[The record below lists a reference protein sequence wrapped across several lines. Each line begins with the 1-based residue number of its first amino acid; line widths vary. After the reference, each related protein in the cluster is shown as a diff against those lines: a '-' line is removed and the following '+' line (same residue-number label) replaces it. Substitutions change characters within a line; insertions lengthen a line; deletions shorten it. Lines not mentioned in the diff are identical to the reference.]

1 MNSRLEKENLIAKLY
16 RTLAMS
22 QEHNNHDNNNYI
34 NHHDGGRDG
43 NREEY
48 PAPNIEDVA
57 MASVLLPLA
66 RANLLDYLYA
76 SGLPLRPIQLG
87 GAGVGAVAG
96 GGGGGGGDLDIDGI
110 ASILANSLYDLRP
123 VKTVVDEKGM
133 ADISEKTFTAQL
145 ADELKINTVCGIWQD
160 EFEEGEPIKILPC
173 NHAFKVDAIE
183 RWLTTEKA
191 ECPICRFSL
200 SSKEVICR
208 PLSSDVAN
216 DDDDDDDYVI
226 GARGG
231 NGGGGEAM
239 VVDDARDDNHIPQI
253 NENHIAAR
261 LADNIQNR
269 SHRDDPAR
277 AVYAGA
283 YASRQ
288 SISMP
293 INQLLQS
300 RRNMIDN
307 IARASGGARMAAR
320 WPAAAAAAAATA
332 AAPVVEPAP
341 QPQYI
346 NNYYIGNIGNIINAE
361 PANQAEDYNNRYNN
375 DYYNNDY
382 YNNDHIS
389 NRERDDIQEA
399 IRRSLEEQ

>member
-1 MNSRLEKENLIAKLY
+1 
-16 RTLAMS
+16 MS
-22 QEHNNHDNNNYI
+22 QEHNNDNYI
-34 NHHDGGRDG
+34 NHRGSADDG

-48 PAPNIEDVA
+48 PAPNLEDVA

-87 GAGVGAVAG
+87 GAGVGGVGAVG
-96 GGGGGGGDLDIDGI
+96 GGGADLDIDGI

-133 ADISEKTFTAQL
+133 LAISEKTFTAQL
-145 ADELKINTVCGIWQD
+145 VEELKINTVCGIWQD

-216 DDDDDDDYVI
+216 DDDDHVN
-226 GARGG
+226 GAGG
-231 NGGGGEAM
+231 GGGGGGGEAM
-239 VVDDARDDNHIPQI
+239 VVDDAQDDDHIPQI

-261 LADNIQNR
+261 LADNIHNR
-269 SHRDDPAR
+269 SHREDPVR

-293 INQLLQS
+293 INQLIQS

-307 IARASGGARMAAR
+307 IARASGGARMMASR
-320 WPAAAAAAAATA
+320 WPAAAAAAAAAPVAAA
-332 AAPVVEPAP
+332 AAP
-341 QPQYI
+341 PQYI

-361 PANQAEDYNNRYNN
+361 PVNPVEDYNNRYNN
-375 DYYNNDY
+375 VYYNNDNDNDNNN

>member
-1 MNSRLEKENLIAKLY
+1 
-16 RTLAMS
+16 MS
-22 QEHNNHDNNNYI
+22 QEHNNDPINNNNYI
-34 NHHDGGRDG
+34 NHINHRGGGDDE

-48 PAPNIEDVA
+48 PAPNIEDLA

-87 GAGVGAVAG
+87 GAGVGAVG
-96 GGGGGGGDLDIDGI
+96 GGGGGADLDIDGI

-145 ADELKINTVCGIWQD
+145 VEELKINTVCGIWQD
-160 EFEEGEPIKILPC
+160 DFEEGEPIKILPC
-173 NHAFKVDAIE
+173 NHAFKADAIE

-216 DDDDDDDYVI
+216 DDVN
-226 GARGG
+226 GG
-231 NGGGGEAM
+231 GGGGGGGGEAM
-239 VVDDARDDNHIPQI
+239 IVDAPDDDHIQQNVPQI

-261 LADNIQNR
+261 LADNIHNR
-269 SHRDDPAR
+269 LHREDPVR

-293 INQLLQS
+293 INQLIQS

-307 IARASGGARMAAR
+307 IARASGGARMMASR
-320 WPAAAAAAAATA
+320 WPAASAAAAPVAAAAAA
-332 AAPVVEPAP
+332 EPAAH
-341 QPQYI
+341 PQYI

-361 PANQAEDYNNRYNN
+361 PVNPVEDYNNRYNN
-375 DYYNNDY
+375 VYYNNDNDNDNNN

>member
-1 MNSRLEKENLIAKLY
+1 
-16 RTLAMS
+16 MS
-22 QEHNNHDNNNYI
+22 QEHNNHDNNNNNYI
-34 NHHDGGRDG
+34 NNINHNGGGDDI

-48 PAPNIEDVA
+48 PAPNLEDLA

-87 GAGVGAVAG
+87 GAGVGGVG
-96 GGGGGGGDLDIDGI
+96 GGGGAGADLDIDGI
-110 ASILANSLYDLRP
+110 AAILANSLYDLRP

-133 ADISEKTFTAQL
+133 ADISEKTFTAIL
-145 ADELKINTVCGIWQD
+145 AEELKINTVCGIWQI
-160 EFEEGEPIKILPC
+160 EFEEGESIKILPC
-173 NHAFKVDAIE
+173 NHAFKADAIE

-216 DDDDDDDYVI
+216 DD
-226 GARGG
+226 
-231 NGGGGEAM
+231 GGGEAM
-239 VVDDARDDNHIPQI
+239 VVDAPDDDHVHQNIPQI

-261 LADNIQNR
+261 LADNIHNR
-269 SHRDDPAR
+269 SHREDPVR

-293 INQLLQS
+293 INQLIQS

-307 IARASGGARMAAR
+307 IARASGGARIAPR
-320 WPAAAAAAAATA
+320 WPAAAAAVASPAAAA
-332 AAPVVEPAP
+332 EPAAHP
-341 QPQYI
+341 QHI

-361 PANQAEDYNNRYNN
+361 PVNPVEDYNNRYNNRYNN
-375 DYYNNDY
+375 DYYNNDNNGDNNN

>member
-1 MNSRLEKENLIAKLY
+1 
-16 RTLAMS
+16 MS
-22 QEHNNHDNNNYI
+22 QEHNNPDINNNNNNNNNNYI
-34 NHHDGGRDG
+34 NHHGGGDDG

-48 PAPNIEDVA
+48 PAPNLEDLA

-66 RANLLDYLYA
+66 RANLLDFLYA

-87 GAGVGAVAG
+87 GAGVGGVGAVAG
-96 GGGGGGGDLDIDGI
+96 GGGGADLDIDGI

-133 ADISEKTFTAQL
+133 ADISEKTFTAML
-145 ADELKINTVCGIWQD
+145 AEELKINTVCGIWQD

-173 NHAFKVDAIE
+173 NHAFKADAIE

-200 SSKEVICR
+200 SSKEVICH

-216 DDDDDDDYVI
+216 DDD
-226 GARGG
+226 
-231 NGGGGEAM
+231 GGEAM
-239 VVDDARDDNHIPQI
+239 VVDAPDDDHIQQNIPQI

-261 LADNIQNR
+261 LADNIHNR
-269 SHRDDPAR
+269 SHREDPVR

-293 INQLLQS
+293 INQLIQS

-307 IARASGGARMAAR
+307 IARASGGARVMASR
-320 WPAAAAAAAATA
+320 WPAAAAAASPA
-332 AAPVVEPAP
+332 AAEPAAHP
-341 QPQYI
+341 QHI

-361 PANQAEDYNNRYNN
+361 PVNPVEDYDNRYNNRYNN
-375 DYYNNDY
+375 DYYNNDNDNNN

>member
-1 MNSRLEKENLIAKLY
+1 
-16 RTLAMS
+16 MS
-22 QEHNNHDNNNYI
+22 QEHNNHNNNNYI
-34 NHHDGGRDG
+34 NHHGSGDDD

-48 PAPNIEDVA
+48 PAPNLEDLA

-87 GAGVGAVAG
+87 GAGVGGVGAVG
-96 GGGGGGGDLDIDGI
+96 GGGGGGAGADLDIDGI

-123 VKTVVDEKGM
+123 VKTVIDEKGM
-133 ADISEKTFTAQL
+133 ADISEKIFTAQL
-145 ADELKINTVCGIWQD
+145 VEELKINTVCGIWQD
-160 EFEEGEPIKILPC
+160 DFEEGEPIKILPC
-173 NHAFKVDAIE
+173 NHAFKSDAIE

-216 DDDDDDDYVI
+216 DDDVN
-226 GARGG
+226 GG
-231 NGGGGEAM
+231 GGGGEAM
-239 VVDDARDDNHIPQI
+239 IVDAPDDDHIQQNIPQI

-261 LADNIQNR
+261 LADNIHNR
-269 SHRDDPAR
+269 LHREDPVR

-293 INQLLQS
+293 INQLIQS

-307 IARASGGARMAAR
+307 IARASGGARMASR
-320 WPAAAAAAAATA
+320 WPAAAAAAPVA
-332 AAPVVEPAP
+332 AAAAAEPAAH
-341 QPQYI
+341 PQYI

-361 PANQAEDYNNRYNN
+361 PVNPVEDYNNRYNN
-375 DYYNNDY
+375 VYYNNDNDNDNNN

>member
-1 MNSRLEKENLIAKLY
+1 
-16 RTLAMS
+16 MS
-22 QEHNNHDNNNYI
+22 QEHNNHNNNNYI
-34 NHHDGGRDG
+34 NHHGGGDDI

-48 PAPNIEDVA
+48 PAPNLEDLA

-87 GAGVGAVAG
+87 GAGVGGVGAVG
-96 GGGGGGGDLDIDGI
+96 GGGADLDIDGI

-123 VKTVVDEKGM
+123 VKTVIDEKGM
-133 ADISEKTFTAQL
+133 SAISEKTFTAML
-145 ADELKINTVCGIWQD
+145 AEELKINTVCGIWQD

-216 DDDDDDDYVI
+216 DDDDHVN
-226 GARGG
+226 GAG
-231 NGGGGEAM
+231 GGGGEAM
-239 VVDDARDDNHIPQI
+239 VVDDAQDDDHIPQI

-261 LADNIQNR
+261 LADNIHNR
-269 SHRDDPAR
+269 SHREDPVR

-293 INQLLQS
+293 INQLIQS

-307 IARASGGARMAAR
+307 IARASGGARMMASR
-320 WPAAAAAAAATA
+320 WPAAAAAAPVA
-332 AAPVVEPAP
+332 AAAAAEPAAH
-341 QPQYI
+341 PQYI

-361 PANQAEDYNNRYNN
+361 PVNPVEDYNNRYNN
-375 DYYNNDY
+375 VYYNNDNDNDNNN

>member
-1 MNSRLEKENLIAKLY
+1 
-16 RTLAMS
+16 MS
-22 QEHNNHDNNNYI
+22 QEHNNNPNINNNNNNYI
-34 NHHDGGRDG
+34 NHINYHGGGDDE

-48 PAPNIEDVA
+48 PAPNIEDLA

-87 GAGVGAVAG
+87 GAGVGGVGAG
-96 GGGGGGGDLDIDGI
+96 GGGGGGADLDIDGI
-110 ASILANSLYDLRP
+110 AAILANSLYDLRP
-123 VKTVVDEKGM
+123 VKTVIDEKGM
-133 ADISEKTFTAQL
+133 ADISEKTFTAML
-145 ADELKINTVCGIWQD
+145 AEELKINTVCGIWQD

-173 NHAFKVDAIE
+173 NHAFKSDAIE

-216 DDDDDDDYVI
+216 DDDV
-226 GARGG
+226 
-231 NGGGGEAM
+231 NGGGEAM
-239 VVDDARDDNHIPQI
+239 IVDSQDDDHIQQNIPQI
-253 NENHIAAR
+253 NENYIAAR
-261 LADNIQNR
+261 LADNIHNR
-269 SHRDDPAR
+269 SHREDPVR

-293 INQLLQS
+293 INQLIQS

-307 IARASGGARMAAR
+307 IARASGGARVMASR
-320 WPAAAAAAAATA
+320 WPAAAAVAPVAAAAA
-332 AAPVVEPAP
+332 EPAAHP
-341 QPQYI
+341 QHI

-361 PANQAEDYNNRYNN
+361 PVNPVEDYNNRYNNRYNN
-375 DYYNNDY
+375 DYYNNNNDNNN

-389 NRERDDIQEA
+389 NREHDDIQEA

>member
-1 MNSRLEKENLIAKLY
+1 
-16 RTLAMS
+16 MS
-22 QEHNNHDNNNYI
+22 QEHNNDNYI
-34 NHHDGGRDG
+34 NHINHRGSGDDG

-48 PAPNIEDVA
+48 PAPNLEDVA

-87 GAGVGAVAG
+87 GAGVGGVGAVG
-96 GGGGGGGDLDIDGI
+96 GGGADLDIDGI

-123 VKTVVDEKGM
+123 VKTVIDEKGM
-133 ADISEKTFTAQL
+133 SAISEKTFTAQL
-145 ADELKINTVCGIWQD
+145 VEELKINTVCGIWQD

-216 DDDDDDDYVI
+216 DDDDHVN
-226 GARGG
+226 GAG
-231 NGGGGEAM
+231 GGGGEAM
-239 VVDDARDDNHIPQI
+239 VVDDAQDDDHIPQI

-261 LADNIQNR
+261 LADNIHNR
-269 SHRDDPAR
+269 SHREDPVR

-293 INQLLQS
+293 INQLIQS

-307 IARASGGARMAAR
+307 IARASGGARMMASR
-320 WPAAAAAAAATA
+320 WPAAAAAAPVAAAAAA
-332 AAPVVEPAP
+332 AAP
-341 QPQYI
+341 PQYI

-361 PANQAEDYNNRYNN
+361 PVNPVEDYNNRYNN
-375 DYYNNDY
+375 VYYNNDNDNDNNN

>member
-1 MNSRLEKENLIAKLY
+1 
-16 RTLAMS
+16 MS
-22 QEHNNHDNNNYI
+22 QEHNNHNNNNYI
-34 NHHDGGRDG
+34 NHHGSGDDD

-48 PAPNIEDVA
+48 PAPNLEDLA

-87 GAGVGAVAG
+87 GAGVGGVGAVG
-96 GGGGGGGDLDIDGI
+96 GGGGGGAGADLDIDGI

-123 VKTVVDEKGM
+123 VKTVIDEKGM
-133 ADISEKTFTAQL
+133 ADISEKIFTAQL
-145 ADELKINTVCGIWQD
+145 VEELKINTVCGIWQD
-160 EFEEGEPIKILPC
+160 DFEEGEPIKILPC
-173 NHAFKVDAIE
+173 NHAFKSDAIE

-216 DDDDDDDYVI
+216 DDDVN
-226 GARGG
+226 GG
-231 NGGGGEAM
+231 GGGGEAM
-239 VVDDARDDNHIPQI
+239 IVDAPDDDHIQQNIPQI

-261 LADNIQNR
+261 LADNIHNR
-269 SHRDDPAR
+269 LHREDPVR

-293 INQLLQS
+293 INQLIQS

-307 IARASGGARMAAR
+307 IARASGGARMASR
-320 WPAAAAAAAATA
+320 WPAAAAAAPVA
-332 AAPVVEPAP
+332 AAAAAEPAAP
-341 QPQYI
+341 PQYI

-361 PANQAEDYNNRYNN
+361 PVNPVEDYNNRYNN
-375 DYYNNDY
+375 VYYNNDNDNDNNN

>member
-1 MNSRLEKENLIAKLY
+1 
-16 RTLAMS
+16 MS

-34 NHHDGGRDG
+34 NNHINNHDGGRDG

-48 PAPNIEDVA
+48 PPPNLEDVA

-110 ASILANSLYDLRP
+110 ASILANSLYDRRP

-216 DDDDDDDYVI
+216 DDDDHVN
-226 GARGG
+226 GG
-231 NGGGGEAM
+231 GGGGGEAM
-239 VVDDARDDNHIPQI
+239 VVDDAQDDDHIPQI

-261 LADNIQNR
+261 LADNIHNR
-269 SHRDDPAR
+269 SHREDPVR

-293 INQLLQS
+293 INQLIQS

-307 IARASGGARMAAR
+307 IARASGGARMMASRWPVAAAAA
-320 WPAAAAAAAATA
+320 PAAAAAAPVAAA
-332 AAPVVEPAP
+332 AAP
-341 QPQYI
+341 PQYI

-361 PANQAEDYNNRYNN
+361 PVNPVEDYINRYNN
-375 DYYNNDY
+375 VYYNNDNDNDNNN

>member
-1 MNSRLEKENLIAKLY
+1 
-16 RTLAMS
+16 MS
-22 QEHNNHDNNNYI
+22 QEHNNHDNNDYNNYNNNINHI
-34 NHHDGGRDG
+34 NHHGGGDDGI
-43 NREEY
+43 REEY
-48 PAPNIEDVA
+48 PAPNLEDLA

-87 GAGVGAVAG
+87 GAGVGGVAG
-96 GGGGGGGDLDIDGI
+96 GGGGGGGADMDIDGI
-110 ASILANSLYDLRP
+110 AAILANSLYDLRP

-145 ADELKINTVCGIWQD
+145 AEELKINTVCGIWQD
-160 EFEEGEPIKILPC
+160 EFEEGELIKILPC
-173 NHAFKVDAIE
+173 NHAFKAEAIE

-200 SSKEVICR
+200 SSKEVIYH

-216 DDDDDDDYVI
+216 DDDVD
-226 GARGG
+226 
-231 NGGGGEAM
+231 GGGEAM
-239 VVDDARDDNHIPQI
+239 IVDAPDDDHIQQNIPQI

-261 LADNIQNR
+261 LADNIHNR
-269 SHRDDPAR
+269 SHREDPVR

-293 INQLLQS
+293 INQLIQS

-307 IARASGGARMAAR
+307 IARASGGARMASR
-320 WPAAAAAAAATA
+320 WPAAAAAAPVA
-332 AAPVVEPAP
+332 AAAEPAAHP
-341 QPQYI
+341 QHI

-361 PANQAEDYNNRYNN
+361 PVNPVEDYNNRYNNRYNN
-375 DYYNNDY
+375 DYYNNDNDNNN
-382 YNNDHIS
+382 YNNDNIS

>member
-1 MNSRLEKENLIAKLY
+1 
-16 RTLAMS
+16 MS
-22 QEHNNHDNNNYI
+22 QEHNNINHI
-34 NHHDGGRDG
+34 NHHGGGDDI

-48 PAPNIEDVA
+48 PAPNLEDLA

-87 GAGVGAVAG
+87 GAGVGGVGAVG
-96 GGGGGGGDLDIDGI
+96 GGGADLDIDGI

-133 ADISEKTFTAQL
+133 LAISEKTFTAQL
-145 ADELKINTVCGIWQD
+145 VEELKINTVCGIWQD

-216 DDDDDDDYVI
+216 DDDDHVN
-226 GARGG
+226 GAGG
-231 NGGGGEAM
+231 GGGGGGGEAM
-239 VVDDARDDNHIPQI
+239 VVDDAQDDDHIPQI

-261 LADNIQNR
+261 LADNIHNR
-269 SHRDDPAR
+269 SHREDPVR

-293 INQLLQS
+293 INQLIQS

-307 IARASGGARMAAR
+307 IARASGGARMMASR
-320 WPAAAAAAAATA
+320 WPAAAAAAAAAPVAAA
-332 AAPVVEPAP
+332 AAP
-341 QPQYI
+341 PQYI

-361 PANQAEDYNNRYNN
+361 PVNPVEDYNNRYNN
-375 DYYNNDY
+375 VYYNNDNDNDNNN

>member
-1 MNSRLEKENLIAKLY
+1 
-16 RTLAMS
+16 MS
-22 QEHNNHDNNNYI
+22 QEHNTPDINNNNHI
-34 NHHDGGRDG
+34 NHHGGGDDG

-48 PAPNIEDVA
+48 PAPNLEDLA

-87 GAGVGAVAG
+87 GAGIGGVAG
-96 GGGGGGGDLDIDGI
+96 GGGGAGADLDIDGI
-110 ASILANSLYDLRP
+110 AAILANSLYDLRP

-133 ADISEKTFTAQL
+133 ADISEKTFTTQL
-145 ADELKINTVCGIWQD
+145 AEELKINTVCGIWQV
-160 EFEEGEPIKILPC
+160 EFEEGESIKILPC
-173 NHAFKVDAIE
+173 NHAFKADAIE

-216 DDDDDDDYVI
+216 DDDV
-226 GARGG
+226 
-231 NGGGGEAM
+231 NGGGEAM
-239 VVDDARDDNHIPQI
+239 IVDSQDDDHIQQNIPQI

-261 LADNIQNR
+261 LADNIHNR
-269 SHRDDPAR
+269 SHREDPVR

-293 INQLLQS
+293 INQLIQS

-307 IARASGGARMAAR
+307 IARASGGARIASR
-320 WPAAAAAAAATA
+320 WPAAAAAVASPAAAA
-332 AAPVVEPAP
+332 EPAAHP
-341 QPQYI
+341 QHI

-361 PANQAEDYNNRYNN
+361 PINPVEDYNNRYNNRYNN
-375 DYYNNDY
+375 DYYNNDNDNNN

>member
-1 MNSRLEKENLIAKLY
+1 
-16 RTLAMS
+16 MS
-22 QEHNNHDNNNYI
+22 QEHNNNDNNNDNI
-34 NHHDGGRDG
+34 NRHSGGDDE
-43 NREEY
+43 NL
-48 PAPNIEDVA
+48 EDVA

-87 GAGVGAVAG
+87 GAGVGAVGAVAG
-96 GGGGGGGDLDIDGI
+96 GGGGGAGADLDIDGI

-145 ADELKINTVCGIWQD
+145 ADELKINTVCGIWQV
-160 EFEEGEPIKILPC
+160 EFDEGEPIKILPC
-173 NHAFKVDAIE
+173 NHAFKADAIE

-191 ECPICRFSL
+191 ECPMCRFSL

-208 PLSSDVAN
+208 PPLSSDVAN
-216 DDDDDDDYVI
+216 DDGD
-226 GARGG
+226 
-231 NGGGGEAM
+231 GEAM
-239 VVDDARDDNHIPQI
+239 VVDDAQDDDHIPQI

-261 LADNIQNR
+261 LSDNIHNR
-269 SHRDDPAR
+269 SHREDPVR
-277 AVYAGA
+277 AVYASA

-293 INQLLQS
+293 INHLIQS

-320 WPAAAAAAAATA
+320 WPAAAAAAAAPVA
-332 AAPVVEPAP
+332 AAAAAEPVAHH
-341 QPQYI
+341 QYI

-361 PANQAEDYNNRYNN
+361 PVNPAEDYDNRYNN
-375 DYYNNDY
+375 DYYINNNINNNNY
-382 YNNDHIS
+382 NNYNNDHIS

>member
-1 MNSRLEKENLIAKLY
+1 
-16 RTLAMS
+16 MS
-22 QEHNNHDNNNYI
+22 QEHNNINHINHI
-34 NHHDGGRDG
+34 NHHGGGDDI

-48 PAPNIEDVA
+48 PAPNLEDLA

-87 GAGVGAVAG
+87 GAGVGGVAG
-96 GGGGGGGDLDIDGI
+96 GGGGGADLDIDGI

-123 VKTVVDEKGM
+123 VKTVIDEKGM
-133 ADISEKTFTAQL
+133 ADISEKTFTAML
-145 ADELKINTVCGIWQD
+145 AEELKINTVCGIWQI
-160 EFEEGEPIKILPC
+160 EFEEGESIKILPC
-173 NHAFKVDAIE
+173 NHAFKADAIE

-216 DDDDDDDYVI
+216 DDDVN
-226 GARGG
+226 GG
-231 NGGGGEAM
+231 GGGGGGGEAM
-239 VVDDARDDNHIPQI
+239 IVDDAQDDDHIQQNIPQI

-261 LADNIQNR
+261 LADNIHNR
-269 SHRDDPAR
+269 SHREDPVR

-293 INQLLQS
+293 INQLIQS

-307 IARASGGARMAAR
+307 IARASGGARVMASR
-320 WPAAAAAAAATA
+320 WPAAAAAAPVA
-332 AAPVVEPAP
+332 AAAEPAAH
-341 QPQYI
+341 PQYI

-361 PANQAEDYNNRYNN
+361 PVNPVEDYNNRYNN
-375 DYYNNDY
+375 DYYNNDNDNNN

>member
-1 MNSRLEKENLIAKLY
+1 
-16 RTLAMS
+16 MS

-34 NHHDGGRDG
+34 NHHGGGDDG

-48 PAPNIEDVA
+48 PAPNIEDLA

-96 GGGGGGGDLDIDGI
+96 GGGGGGAGADLDIDGI

-123 VKTVVDEKGM
+123 VKTVIDEKGM
-133 ADISEKTFTAQL
+133 SAISEKIFTAQL
-145 ADELKINTVCGIWQD
+145 VEELKINTVCGIWQD
-160 EFEEGEPIKILPC
+160 DFEEGEPIKILPC

-216 DDDDDDDYVI
+216 DDDDHVN
-226 GARGG
+226 GG
-231 NGGGGEAM
+231 GGGGGEAM
-239 VVDDARDDNHIPQI
+239 VVDDAQDDDHIPQI

-261 LADNIQNR
+261 LADNIHNR
-269 SHRDDPAR
+269 SHREDPAR

-293 INQLLQS
+293 INQLIQS

-307 IARASGGARMAAR
+307 IARASGGARMMASRWPVAAAAA
-320 WPAAAAAAAATA
+320 PAAAAAAPVAAA
-332 AAPVVEPAP
+332 AAP
-341 QPQYI
+341 PQYI

-361 PANQAEDYNNRYNN
+361 PVNPIEDYNNRYNN
-375 DYYNNDY
+375 VYYNNDNDNDNNN